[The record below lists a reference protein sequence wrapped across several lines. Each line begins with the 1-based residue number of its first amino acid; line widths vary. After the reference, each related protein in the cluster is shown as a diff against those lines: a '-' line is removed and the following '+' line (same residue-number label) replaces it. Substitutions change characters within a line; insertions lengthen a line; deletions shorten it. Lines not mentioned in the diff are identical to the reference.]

1 MQRANVAENK
11 KHAGYTINKY
21 NIALNRDDN
30 KRHVQTDGVRTY
42 IWWRFRHVIKVIA
55 DVESIL
61 NENEF
66 LGDTVDTLKG
76 GVKQH
81 RKRECLKGAIREGK
95 VLDGKKM
102 NRGKG

>member
-55 DVESIL
+55 DVETIL

-81 RKRECLKGAIREGK
+81 RK
-95 VLDGKKM
+95 
-102 NRGKG
+102 